1 MPRLV
6 PASVAELDAGIVERE
21 FSGLR
26 ERRSLPTNVAHRKL
40 LKHELIRLPQILK
53 TDLGSGFEFVGP
65 AQTNSKWFGRGE
77 GIAVRKGNAE
87 LLTRLN
93 QALRQILADGT
104 YAEIRAQYFDYD
116 IYGDQASVA
125 DSPAMA
131 AQSRDSD
138 ARELHGR

>member
-1 MPRLV
+1 MIRRYSNSDEIYIDLALGRLDL
-6 PASVAELDAGIVERE
+6 ALGDAI
-21 FSGLR
+21 
-26 ERRSLPTNVAHRKL
+26 SLT
-40 LKHELIRLPQILK
+40 ESFLK
-53 TDLGSGFEFVGP
+53 TDLGSRFEFVGP
-65 AQTNSKWFGRGE
+65 AQTDSKWSGRGE

-125 DSPAMA
+125 NSPAMA

-138 ARELHGR
+138 APELQRR